1 MFKEQEEEEE
11 EPVEI
16 KEEPVQN
23 EEFNEDEIPMQTLE
37 LQCVCLINKKMNL
50 LANKSGTK
58 IVFTCSIHSENGK
71 RFHI

>member
-1 MFKEQEEEEE
+1 MADSFGKDMFKEQEEEEE

-37 LQCVCLINKKMNL
+37 L
-50 LANKSGTK
+50 
-58 IVFTCSIHSENGK
+58 
-71 RFHI
+71 